1 MFLVDT
7 ELGRIVED
15 EEIKDAV
22 CKARPYGK
30 WLSENKISLAD
41 IDASPPSATRREY
54 ASLVQRQKTFGYTQE
69 DLGFLMAPMAQNG
82 DEPRGSMGTDT
93 PLAVLSDRPQLLFNY
108 FKQHFAQVT
117 NPAIDPIREELV
129 MSLKAYI
136 GGEGNIL
143 FELPDQAQMLEL
155 PHPILSNQD
164 LAKLRETP
172 LGTIRTPPTLPMRD
186 CHALLILSDR
196 GSNEQLAPVPSL
208 LATGA
213 VHNHLMRNG
222 TRMKVG
228 IIVETGE
235 AREVHHFC
243 LLFGYGAGAVNP
255 YLAFESISQMAQQ
268 GTPGL
273 KDAETA
279 RG

>member
-1 MFLVDT
+1 
-7 ELGRIVED
+7 
-15 EEIKDAV
+15 
-22 CKARPYGK
+22 
-30 WLSENKISLAD
+30 
-41 IDASPPSATRREY
+41 
-54 ASLVQRQKTFGYTQE
+54 
-69 DLGFLMAPMAQNG
+69 
-82 DEPRGSMGTDT
+82 MGTAT

-117 NPAIDPIREELV
+117 NPAIDPIREAMV

-172 LGTIRTPPTLPMRD
+172 LSTVRTPPTLPMLYPVAEGGEGLKAALDELCRQASLAVLD
-186 CHALLILSDR
+186 GPGLLILSDR
-196 GSNEQLAPVPSL
+196 GSTQHIGPGPSL

-235 AREVHHFC
+235 TREVHHFC
-243 LLFGYGAGAVNP
+243 LLFG
-255 YLAFESISQMAQQ
+255 
-268 GTPGL
+268 
-273 KDAETA
+273 TA
-279 RG
+279 RARSIRTWQWSRFTSWPSK